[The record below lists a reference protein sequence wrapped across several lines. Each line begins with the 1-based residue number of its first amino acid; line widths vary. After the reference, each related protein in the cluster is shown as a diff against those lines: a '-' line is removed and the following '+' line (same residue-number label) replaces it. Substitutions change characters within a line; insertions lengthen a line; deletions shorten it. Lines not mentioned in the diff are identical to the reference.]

1 MKVYFLLIISLFS
14 TVLSQ
19 SSSLYYHKTPSDINT
34 GEPIEISQL
43 LFTDLGIEQGMLY
56 FRNKGKMSYQEV
68 AMRFVD
74 GKWVGLIPGD
84 RVTPI
89 GIEYLT
95 VLTQFDG
102 GRIAL
107 PLIDNPFDNPLVIN
121 INAGDSSSKIRKT
134 KSSIKSDSEILILA
148 PENGSFQK
156 SNELVIS
163 VSLFNSPEV
172 DQKSFQ
178 IYIDDVD
185 FTQETVIFGDVLSL
199 VPNMDLG
206 IGLHKIKILFKTTYG
221 IPLSPLEWSFST
233 SKGLSSLSE
242 SFSYKGS
249 LVRKKSSNTASK
261 ITINEDQFNLRLEAE
276 AGWVKGKYSLK
287 TSSRNSKYAQPL
299 DRRSLSLQITDY
311 LRIERGDVYPSI
323 SPLIL
328 DGKRVN
334 GRYTKADL
342 NYGFGFNG
350 IDLFGRTFLDF
361 KLKGNVELKTV
372 SGNLVEGV
380 QYKKGVNKAYQL
392 LEDLI
397 QYDDVGNRIYVF
409 SRRGYTFPRKINAAR
424 LAFSFNNRLKG
435 GFHFLKAKDDFEK
448 VKTNVSIENLFSVSE
463 LITGDSIINYYT
475 IPQFIDSLANQD
487 TIRVKTKNWNNG
499 TPKENLVFGFDLEGS
514 LDNRKLLF
522 QMGWNMSLTNSN
534 TWAGTASKDSLD
546 LMMDTIVDAKL
557 LDIPIDEIGDFIES
571 FSDIFT
577 VHPLY
582 MAPILPIDPILAEES
597 QIRAILNMP
606 SSAYYVRAKASY
618 SFNNVLIEY
627 KQLGPEYMTFG
638 NPYLTNNIREFTI
651 NDRLSTLG
659 RRLMFVVGYRYRDN
673 KLSDLIANPVT
684 SKTFSLNTTL
694 VPGPGAPSIIINMQ
708 SIGRTNGIDSLDRDQ
723 YGNYLSDSRENSQAL
738 NIMGSVNIPG
748 KFEKLTTTTSINVSS
763 ISYSDNL
770 EAQRKADY
778 FFSKSETQSISATFS
793 TRFNIPLK
801 TSSTFNK
808 TIINTPYLDADNV
821 ASIQEN
827 AWTSF
832 STTSQ
837 YSFFK
842 NKLRS
847 RIGADFTTNGE
858 KGSLGTKLFGA
869 NLGGD
874 WDILDKLTLTLNSS
888 LRLIDKDGNRNDG
901 IDNDLDGKI
910 DELRENWSISNSG
923 INITLGYRF

>member
-68 AMRFVD
+68 AMRLVD

-102 GRIAL
+102 GR
-107 PLIDNPFDNPLVIN
+107 IN

-311 LRIERGDVYPSI
+311 LRIERGDV
-323 SPLIL
+323 
-328 DGKRVN
+328 
-334 GRYTKADL
+334 
-342 NYGFGFNG
+342 
-350 IDLFGRTFLDF
+350 
-361 KLKGNVELKTV
+361 
-372 SGNLVEGV
+372 
-380 QYKKGVNKAYQL
+380 
-392 LEDLI
+392 
-397 QYDDVGNRIYVF
+397 
-409 SRRGYTFPRKINAAR
+409 
-424 LAFSFNNRLKG
+424 
-435 GFHFLKAKDDFEK
+435 
-448 VKTNVSIENLFSVSE
+448 
-463 LITGDSIINYYT
+463 
-475 IPQFIDSLANQD
+475 
-487 TIRVKTKNWNNG
+487 
-499 TPKENLVFGFDLEGS
+499 
-514 LDNRKLLF
+514 
-522 QMGWNMSLTNSN
+522 
-534 TWAGTASKDSLD
+534 
-546 LMMDTIVDAKL
+546 
-557 LDIPIDEIGDFIES
+557 
-571 FSDIFT
+571 
-577 VHPLY
+577 
-582 MAPILPIDPILAEES
+582 
-597 QIRAILNMP
+597 
-606 SSAYYVRAKASY
+606 
-618 SFNNVLIEY
+618 
-627 KQLGPEYMTFG
+627 
-638 NPYLTNNIREFTI
+638 
-651 NDRLSTLG
+651 
-659 RRLMFVVGYRYRDN
+659 
-673 KLSDLIANPVT
+673 
-684 SKTFSLNTTL
+684 
-694 VPGPGAPSIIINMQ
+694 
-708 SIGRTNGIDSLDRDQ
+708 
-723 YGNYLSDSRENSQAL
+723 
-738 NIMGSVNIPG
+738 
-748 KFEKLTTTTSINVSS
+748 
-763 ISYSDNL
+763 
-770 EAQRKADY
+770 
-778 FFSKSETQSISATFS
+778 
-793 TRFNIPLK
+793 
-801 TSSTFNK
+801 
-808 TIINTPYLDADNV
+808 
-821 ASIQEN
+821 
-827 AWTSF
+827 
-832 STTSQ
+832 
-837 YSFFK
+837 
-842 NKLRS
+842 
-847 RIGADFTTNGE
+847 
-858 KGSLGTKLFGA
+858 
-869 NLGGD
+869 
-874 WDILDKLTLTLNSS
+874 
-888 LRLIDKDGNRNDG
+888 
-901 IDNDLDGKI
+901 
-910 DELRENWSISNSG
+910 
-923 INITLGYRF
+923 